1 MPENNNVRLE
11 NVVAVMFSDYLT
23 ADDYEKLQIG
33 QMYARIASGDVKRSE
48 FDDKAAQEWNN
59 IYKNVT
65 SKRGQDT
72 KTEKGQAYDARCKI
86 FDMFDFV
93 TKNPDDIKSKNF
105 MKVLENVM
113 FTNRLIKGRFI
124 AKQVQEF
131 AQMTSTEDVAM
142 NAMLLLGKISAFQDE
157 KLKYNCC
164 RYLYKNMESES
175 SAAYDVAYKDVKER
189 AVTICANSP
198 LATVEDLFALQQMDA
213 KNVEKTKQIFADMEP
228 MARKELDAEL
238 KSESSDIQKIK
249 DICGQ
254 VIVCAR
260 YTNDAAI
267 IAQVEDAYN
276 VNKILMGNPVEYVSK
291 MPNPYADKATELEGQ
306 IETIRQQAQQQIA
319 TLQQQIANLQ
329 QAGQEKDG
337 ILNRMTNELNTT
349 KLTLQD
355 AQNRNRTLNSENS
368 GLRQENAALSASEQ
382 GKKQQ
387 LEQFK
392 LAAQK
397 LKGGMFGGSGIEEI
411 KRLAAEIDR

>member
-1 MPENNNVRLE
+1 
-11 NVVAVMFSDYLT
+11 
-23 ADDYEKLQIG
+23 
-33 QMYARIASGDVKRSE
+33 
-48 FDDKAAQEWNN
+48 
-59 IYKNVT
+59 
-65 SKRGQDT
+65 
-72 KTEKGQAYDARCKI
+72 
-86 FDMFDFV
+86 
-93 TKNPDDIKSKNF
+93 
-105 MKVLENVM
+105 
-113 FTNRLIKGRFI
+113 
-124 AKQVQEF
+124 
-131 AQMTSTEDVAM
+131 
-142 NAMLLLGKISAFQDE
+142 
-157 KLKYNCC
+157 
-164 RYLYKNMESES
+164 
-175 SAAYDVAYKDVKER
+175 
-189 AVTICANSP
+189 
-198 LATVEDLFALQQMDA
+198 MDA

-291 MPNPYADKATELEGQ
+291 MPNPYADKAAELEGQ